1 MQKNKRSPL
10 LWAMVLIGLV
20 CSLALLFQRISAEQS
35 AAAAACAVS
44 WEDVLRLAREDGRA
58 PEAWLDDLSRAGVH
72 YLIVT
77 DETQER
83 AAPAAQ
89 AAGMAVARAG
99 DTARTGDAFLIP
111 PISRD
116 SGPSAYAAPQG
127 DPSVPLALVETGDRM
142 GLVMPAQFDGNGRSG
157 PMVKAFYMYS
167 AYSAHYVRQDG
178 VPPESENILFR
189 AMVERAMRLAV
200 LTPLEYEDGGI
211 VADPA
216 AYRDMLDSLG
226 ARIASRGLTLGDT
239 FSPLDAPAR
248 SPLLLAG
255 AFLLAAACAVLL
267 LCLLVPIAPMLEN
280 SLLGA
285 GALVSV
291 GGALLAPG
299 LLQKLVAF
307 GAAVLAPCF
316 FALLLGKLSAGK
328 ENRLA
333 ALPLPLRFAAALLA
347 LLALSLAGGLYVG
360 ALLADRAYMLE
371 FDMFTGVKLAQLLP
385 LAAAAAVLFFAL
397 RRRPARDRRPLPAAL
412 IIFIAVC
419 MAAAVAVLLLR
430 SGDDVLP
437 GPFETMVRTWL
448 EQTLYVRPRTKEMLV
463 AFPALALFLV
473 AAQHRISVLE
483 LPLGVL
489 AVVGSTSV
497 VNTFCHISAPV
508 SVSLIRTLLGGGIG
522 LLAGWIAMGLLC
534 LPLYG
539 KRS

>member
-20 CSLALLFQRISAEQS
+20 CSLALLFQRIAAEQS
-35 AAAAACAVS
+35 AASAACAVS

-72 YLIVT
+72 YLILT

-89 AAGMAVARAG
+89 AAGMAVARTG
-99 DTARTGDAFLIP
+99 DTARAGDAFLIP

-142 GLVMPAQFDGNGRSG
+142 GLVMPAQFDGNGWSG
-157 PMVKAFYMYS
+157 PMVKAFYMYP

-216 AYRDMLDSLG
+216 AYRDVLDSLG

-239 FSPLDAPAR
+239 FSPLDAPTR
-248 SPLLLAG
+248 NPLLLAG
-255 AFLLAAACAVLL
+255 AFLLAAACAVLF

-534 LPLYG
+534 LLLYG